1 MSTSTVPSLHRPEQ
15 ECPAWCARDAH
26 AEAVGSHVST
36 PVRLAAPAGMSPSLE
51 GPLLT
56 VQIGLGHD
64 EEARGEQP
72 RLWLSAVDGTA
83 GLDSPAALG
92 ELITGLENFALRL
105 RGLRHRFEAVIL
117 GGSAEAVDLYPAAAH
132 PLELVAPCPPWCQYR
147 AQEEHNATGLLA
159 DQFHATEENSMELA
173 LHPVVHTTYGQEAET
188 LDLVMEHMPHDPL
201 PLIDLT
207 IGSTQ
212 RWHHVEMTFDEA
224 DRLRACLNEFIAQGR
239 EYARPEAVAS
249 LQELVDFCGVRI
261 VEHQEEGEGFFGH
274 AVGDTRQGPVWV
286 TVPKGVAGPCLEE
299 RVKHLLARIH
309 ETQRELTVANGA
321 EVRQAGALPELPSWM
336 RGQAA
341 A

>member
-1 MSTSTVPSLHRPEQ
+1 MSTTTVLPLRPAEQ
-15 ECPAWCARDAH
+15 ECPAWCARDAY
-26 AEAVGSHVST
+26 AEAVGSHVSN
-36 PVRLAAPAGMSPSLE
+36 PVRLPAPAEMSPSLE
-51 GPLLT
+51 VPLLS

-83 GLDSPAALG
+83 ELDSAALG

-117 GGSAEAVDLYPAAAH
+117 GGAAEAVDLYPAATH

-147 AQEEHNATGLLA
+147 DQEEHSVTGLLA

-173 LHPVVHTTYGQEAET
+173 LPPVVHSKYGQEAET

-207 IGSTQ
+207 IGTTQ
-212 RWHHVEMTFDEA
+212 KWHHVEMTFDEA
-224 DRLRACLNEFIAQGR
+224 DRLRSCLNEFIAQGR

-249 LQELVDFCGVRI
+249 LQELVGYCGVRI
-261 VEHQEEGEGFFGH
+261 VEHQGDGKGFFGH
-274 AVGDTRQGPVWV
+274 AVGDTRQGGPVWV
-286 TVPKGVAGPCLEE
+286 TVPKGAAGPYLED
-299 RVKHLLARIH
+299 RVKHLLADIH
-309 ETQRELTVANGA
+309 ETQRELTAADGA
-321 EVRQAGALPELPSWM
+321 EVRQAGALPAPSWL

>member
-1 MSTSTVPSLHRPEQ
+1 MSTTTVLPFPPAEQ

-26 AEAVGSHVST
+26 AEAVGSHVSI
-36 PVRLAAPAGMSPSLE
+36 PVRLTAPAEMSPSLE
-51 GPLLT
+51 PPLLS

-83 GLDSPAALG
+83 ELDSAALG
-92 ELITGLENFALRL
+92 ELIAGVEKFALRL

-117 GGSAEAVDLYPAAAH
+117 GGAAEAVDLYPAATH

-147 AQEEHNATGLLA
+147 DQEEHSVTGLLA
-159 DQFHATEENSMELA
+159 DQFHATEETSMELA
-173 LHPVVHTTYGQEAET
+173 LHPVVHSKYGQEAET
-188 LDLVMEHMPHDPL
+188 LDLVMEHMPHDPR

-207 IGSTQ
+207 IGTTQ
-212 RWHHVEMTFDEA
+212 KRHHVEMTFDEA
-224 DRLRACLNEFIAQGR
+224 DRLRSCLNEFIAQGR

-249 LQELVDFCGVRI
+249 LQELVGYCGVRI
-261 VEHQEEGEGFFGH
+261 VEHRNNVKGFFGH
-274 AVGDTRQGPVWV
+274 AVGDTRQGGPVWV
-286 TVPKGVAGPCLEE
+286 TVPKGAAGPYLED
-299 RVKHLLARIH
+299 RVKHLLADIH
-309 ETQRELTVANGA
+309 ETQEELTATDGA
-321 EVRQAGALPELPSWM
+321 EVRQAGAPPGTSWL